1 MPVLLE
7 TFDTLVERYVEMFTH
22 DVSLIPLTD
31 YNIGII
37 GVKMAFRPTEP
48 RRRRLCILASVN

>member
-22 DVSLIPLTD
+22 DVSLIPPVG
-31 YNIGII
+31 YNIGIG

-48 RRRRLCILASVN
+48 RRRHGQNHVGDG